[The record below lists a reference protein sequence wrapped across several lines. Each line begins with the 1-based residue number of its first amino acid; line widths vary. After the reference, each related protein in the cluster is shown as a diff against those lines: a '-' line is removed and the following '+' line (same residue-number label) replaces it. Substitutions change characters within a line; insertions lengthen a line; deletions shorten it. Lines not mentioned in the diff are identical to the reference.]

1 MISDGLFLFV
11 KTVFVI
17 TEFAFLFYINILKL
31 FSDGLYQWSHVDV
44 IIEIYNLS
52 NYKKLLQNKDGL
64 LNKIPYLVVLC
75 FNTHHILC
83 FMALQ

>member
-1 MISDGLFLFV
+1 MISDGL
-11 KTVFVI
+11 
-17 TEFAFLFYINILKL
+17 
-31 FSDGLYQWSHVDV
+31 YQRSRVDV

-52 NYKKLLQNKDGL
+52 NYKNLLQNKDGL

-75 FNTHHILC
+75 FNAHHILC